1 MTPDGPTPAE
11 KRDAFGALASTW
23 DAAKP
28 EEAIAAGVS
37 RGLSLLGDVSGLDV
51 VDIGCGPGRLEPYL
65 LARLG
70 EGSVVAVDFAAEMIV
85 RGAALCPDRR
95 VTWLCRDVLGTG
107 LADSSADLVLCF
119 NAFPHFPGAGEVLR
133 EVARWLRPGGA
144 FLLWHDVGRERL
156 AEIHRRAGREVEGD
170 LLPPVDELELVACE
184 AGFLVERAEEDGSSY
199 TFLARKPG

>member
-1 MTPDGPTPAE
+1 MDGPVAAT
-11 KRDAFGALASTW
+11 KRSVFEALASRW
-23 DAAKP
+23 DAAKSV
-28 EEAIAAGVS
+28 EAIAAGVS

-65 LARLG
+65 LAHLG
-70 EGSVVAVDFAAEMIV
+70 EGRVVAVDFAAEMIV

-95 VTWLCRDVLGTG
+95 VTWLCRDVLRTG
-107 LADSSADLVLCF
+107 LADASADLVLCF

-156 AEIHRRAGREVEGD
+156 AEIHRRAGSALEGD
-170 LLPPVDELELVACE
+170 LLPPVAELARLGRGS
-184 AGFLVERAEEDGSSY
+184 GFRVERAEEDGDSY